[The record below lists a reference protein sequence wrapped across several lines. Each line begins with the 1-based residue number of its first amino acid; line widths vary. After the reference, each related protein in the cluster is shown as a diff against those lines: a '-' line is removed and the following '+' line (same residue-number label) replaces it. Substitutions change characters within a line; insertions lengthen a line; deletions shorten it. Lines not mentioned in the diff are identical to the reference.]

1 MMIMPPMLPPNVN
14 VNVSLS
20 QINGEKLMD
29 LEKGMVNLQVTTNI
43 SITRA
48 VPFEGGIDFGFVFA
62 VNYNP
67 AVANLTLKGSIKVV
81 GGQKEIGDL
90 RNAFEEKKTLP
101 PGMLQAISNAAFVEC
116 ILLAR
121 SLNVPPPIPLPIIQ
135 SQEQKPKP
143 GPNPSYIA

>member
-1 MMIMPPMLPPNVN
+1 MPPMLPPNVS
-14 VNVSLS
+14 VSVGFS

-48 VPFEGGIDFGFVFA
+48 VQFEGGIDFGFVFA

-67 AVANLTLKGSIKVV
+67 AVANLTLKGSIKAA
-81 GGQKEIGDL
+81 GGQSEIGEL
-90 RNAFEEKKTLP
+90 KKAFDEKKTLP
-101 PGMLQAISNAAFVEC
+101 PGLLQAISNAAFIEC

-121 SLNVPPPIPLPIIQ
+121 SLNIPPPIPLPIIQ
-135 SQEQKPKP
+135 SQEQQKPKI

>member
-1 MMIMPPMLPPNVN
+1 MPAMMLPNINVN
-14 VNVSLS
+14 VILS

-43 SITRA
+43 SIIKAT
-48 VPFEGGIDFGFVFA
+48 PFEGGIDFGFLFA

-67 AVANLTLKGSIKVV
+67 AVANLTLKGTIKVT

-90 RNAFEEKKTLP
+90 KKAFDEKKTLP
-101 PGMLQAISNAAFVEC
+101 PGMLQAISNTAFIEC

-121 SLNVPPPIPLPIIQ
+121 SLNIPPPIPLPMIQ
-135 SQEQKPKP
+135 SQEQQKPKP
-143 GPNPSYIA
+143 SSNPSYIA